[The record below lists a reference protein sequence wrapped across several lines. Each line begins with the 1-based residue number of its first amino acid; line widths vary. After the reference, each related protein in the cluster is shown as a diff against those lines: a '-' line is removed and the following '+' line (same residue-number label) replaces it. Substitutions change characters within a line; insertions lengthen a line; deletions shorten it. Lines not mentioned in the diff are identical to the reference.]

1 MKKSGFTLIEL
12 LIVIAI
18 IGILSSVAIV
28 NLSRAKDKARLAKS
42 LSFEATIRRSF
53 TGNEQVVY
61 NFDAGNAADSSGH
74 SWNASVN
81 GSVVFETAA
90 SGKCLR
96 GRCVSFTGGYLRTPA
111 AFVSPDK
118 FVLSLWLY
126 IDPADKSRTAYLF
139 YNSNMLLY
147 TGGNGYLEID
157 IGNLCS
163 DSAVLGTNE
172 LIYGSWQHVA
182 IIFDGND
189 LVFDLNGE
197 EVGREENVPNLTCPG
212 DDFRIGEG
220 SRSRMDEVMFFSH
233 F

>member
-1 MKKSGFTLIEL
+1 MSFNNAGFL
-12 LIVIAI
+12 
-18 IGILSSVAIV
+18 
-28 NLSRAKDKARLAKS
+28 
-42 LSFEATIRRSF
+42 
-53 TGNEQVVY
+53 Q
-61 NFDAGNAADSSGH
+61 
-74 SWNASVN
+74 
-81 GSVVFETAA
+81 
-90 SGKCLR
+90 
-96 GRCVSFTGGYLRTPA
+96 TPG
-111 AFVSPDK
+111 AFVSPDR

-126 IDPADKSRTAYLF
+126 IDPAYSESTAYLF

-147 TGGNGYLEID
+147 TGGNSNLLID
-157 IGNLCS
+157 MGNACGG
-163 DSAVLGTNE
+163 DTAVIETNE
-172 LIYGSWQHVA
+172 FIYGSWQHVA